1 MFKQTAPH
9 CPARVCG
16 ERIHAPT
23 TQGLKAYL
31 IEFLRCELSNAGRVE
46 NAGGDSSY
54 KKRGTRIGAGAQLRL
69 FCSRLRLSPYAFAQE
84 LCSLVHRTRILVK
97 YSIARRRL
105 DLGPVL
111 EQDDN
116 GHHRD
121 RSRTHACRKGMQ
133 CFQHQYPQLSL
144 PDWLMAR
151 TVWQIGFESGEA
163 QSRNTDSC
171 SPSRSDPLLS

>member
-1 MFKQTAPH
+1 MFNQTAPH

-84 LCSLVHRTRILVK
+84 LCSQVHRTKILVK
-97 YSIARRRL
+97 YSLAHRGL
-105 DLGPVL
+105 DLGPL
-111 EQDDN
+111 FEQDHN

-121 RSRTHACRKGMQ
+121 RSRKHACREGMR
-133 CFQHQYPQLSL
+133 CFPREYPWLSMT
-144 PDWLMAR
+144 DWLVAR
-151 TVWQIGFESGEA
+151 TVWQMGFESGGA
-163 QSRNTDSC
+163 QSQNTDSC
-171 SPSRSDPLLS
+171 SPSRNDSLLS